1 MKTETKKM
9 AVPAI
14 VAALMAS
21 LAPVPAKSTIVP
33 ETTVELQNH
42 SGFVSTLTFNLVGE
56 QVFLPLSEATAY
68 LTSLNNHK
76 RDMMAKAIEE
86 RVIKGKGPLFEST
99 AKIVKLAKQNIVEC
113 QRIKEA
119 IRLVLSHENFS
130 LSIQDKT
137 EREEFKASL
146 IKFGRAVATSEYL
159 AENILSVV
167 EQSLPPKKSS
177 STTVTAT
184 SEEVKEMI
192 RAEHRNLGLG
202 VPVFDQAS

>member
-1 MKTETKKM
+1 MKTKTKKM

-68 LTSLNNHK
+68 LTSLNDHK
-76 RDMMAKAIEE
+76 RDMLAKAIEE

-119 IRLVLSHENFS
+119 IRLVLSHENLS

-159 AENILSVV
+159 AENILSAV

-184 SEEVKEMI
+184 SEEVKNMI